1 MNMHIDTYTCTHTY
15 ILHVIYFYKAIVCL
29 LALKISCLL
38 ENYIG
43 YFNLI
48 SEETKSPAKG
58 YKVAVC
64 DSQLIFKLSQS
75 TFYFLRSVVEDTGET
90 T

>member
-1 MNMHIDTYTCTHTY
+1 MLTGKLYW
-15 ILHVIYFYKAIVCL
+15 L
-29 LALKISCLL
+29 LQ
-38 ENYIG
+38 
-43 YFNLI
+43 FD

-75 TFYFLRSVVEDTGET
+75 TFYFLRSVVEDTEET